1 MWNFATQGNGQ
12 DKFRSIQSNCLKKT
26 PGAFETASFEV
37 LEMETAVPL
46 VNSRLTDF
54 AAIKSMKIK
63 SGLNKKNLI
72 KELSTVI
79 NKKFAIDHNMKS
91 LSDSEILKNTC

>member
-1 MWNFATQGNGQ
+1 
-12 DKFRSIQSNCLKKT
+12 
-26 PGAFETASFEV
+26 
-37 LEMETAVPL
+37 
-46 VNSRLTDF
+46 
-54 AAIKSMKIK
+54 MKIK